1 MDRDLK
7 QWREPRGALT
17 PGWGLAATALAM
29 LALAM
34 LSVVIPA
41 RADVLGELPDPTR
54 PHVKPARTTLAV
66 RGGNATGVTLT
77 LQSTLVSQ
85 DRRIAVING
94 KLLHVGE
101 RVGDADVVEI
111 QPHQVIV
118 SRSGVRQVLK
128 LLPETNGLRKMGLGR
143 RDNNG

>member
-7 QWREPRGALT
+7 QLAGLPGSFT
-17 PGWGLAATALAM
+17 PKCRGLAAT
-29 LALAM
+29 ALAM

-41 RADVLGELPDPTR
+41 GADVLGELPDPTR
-54 PHVKPARTTLAV
+54 PQVKPVRTTLVV
-66 RGGNATGVTLT
+66 RGSNVAAVVLN

-94 KLLHVGE
+94 KMLHVGE
-101 RVGDADVVEI
+101 RVGDADVLEI

-118 SRSGVRQVLK
+118 SRAGARQTLR
-128 LLPETNGLRKMGLGR
+128 LLPEAAGLHKIGPVR
-143 RDNNG
+143 RNNDS